1 MNKSDVGVFCT
12 ARTSSTRC
20 KKKMIRPFANTTL
33 TDILL
38 SKLAKIGDNVFFSGY
53 EPLFKEKC
61 DFHGVPF
68 VQRTEKSALSEG
80 PLLEVFDFLAEQPY
94 EYFLF
99 FNGCL
104 PFLKTETIS
113 NFLDICI
120 EDDKPK
126 FAVLKRNNY
135 FTDVNGNPYNFSKDL
150 KIMDTKA
157 VEPVHEF
164 AHALYF
170 YKKSYF
176 LEYGRYWN
184 WSDVRYVEI
193 EDGIEAFDIDTE
205 EQFQMAEAMWRGLSI
220 EE

>member
-1 MNKSDVGVFCT
+1 MKKSDIGVFCT

-20 KKKMIRPFANTTL
+20 KKKMIRPFSDTSL

-38 SKLAKIGDNVFFSGY
+38 GKLAEIGDNVFFAGY
-53 EPLFKEKC
+53 ESLFQEKC
-61 DFHGVPF
+61 RLHGVPF
-68 VQRTEKSALSEG
+68 VQRSERSALSEG
-80 PLLEVFDFLAEQPY
+80 PLSEVFDFLSEQQY

-104 PFLKTETIS
+104 PFLKTETIMK
-113 NFLDICI
+113 FLETCT

-126 FAVLKRNNY
+126 FAVIKRHNY
-135 FTDVNGNPYNFSKDL
+135 FTDMNSNPYNFSKDL

-157 VEPVHEF
+157 VEPVYEF

-176 LEYGRYWN
+176 LKHGRYWD
-184 WSDVRYVEI
+184 WTDVRYIEI
-193 EDGIEAFDIDTE
+193 EDGVETFDIDTE
-205 EQFQMAEAMWRGLSI
+205 EQFQMAEAMWKGLKK
-220 EE
+220 

>member
-1 MNKSDVGVFCT
+1 MRKSDIGIFCA
-12 ARTSSTRC
+12 ARTSSARC
-20 KKKMIRPFANTTL
+20 KKKMIRPFADTTL

-53 EPLFKEKC
+53 ESLFKEKC

-80 PLLEVFDFLAEQPY
+80 PLLEVFDFLTEQPY

-113 NFLDICI
+113 KFLNTCI
-120 EDDKPK
+120 EDDSPK

-135 FTDVNGNPYNFSKDL
+135 FTDINGNPYNFDKNL
-150 KIMDTKA
+150 KIMDTKN
-157 VEPVHEF
+157 VDPVYEF

-176 LEYGRYWN
+176 LENGKYWN
-184 WSDVRYVEI
+184 WSDVRYVEM
-193 EDGIEAFDIDTE
+193 EDGIEVFDIDTE
-205 EQFQMAEAMWRGLSI
+205 EQFKMAEAMWKGLN
-220 EE
+220 

>member
-1 MNKSDVGVFCT
+1 MRKSDIGIFCA

-20 KKKMIRPFANTTL
+20 KKKMIRPFADTTL

-53 EPLFKEKC
+53 ESLFKEKC

-80 PLLEVFDFLAEQPY
+80 PLLEVFDFLTEQPY

-113 NFLDICI
+113 KFLNTCI
-120 EDDKPK
+120 EDDSPK

-135 FTDVNGNPYNFSKDL
+135 FTDINGNPYNFDKNL
-150 KIMDTKA
+150 KIMDTKN
-157 VEPVHEF
+157 VDPVYEF

-176 LEYGRYWN
+176 LENGKYWN
-184 WSDVRYVEI
+184 WSDVRYVEM
-193 EDGIEAFDIDTE
+193 EDGIEVFDIDTE
-205 EQFQMAEAMWRGLSI
+205 EQFKMAEAMWKGLN
-220 EE
+220 